1 MYMNS
6 VEKCA
11 LCNANIEQAY
21 MPMKEWH
28 VDGRLC
34 GKCYSKKISEF
45 YPGNHERVNISK

>member
-1 MYMNS
+1 MNS

-45 YPGNHERVNISK
+45 YPGDHERVNPSE